1 MPDLLLGGI
10 AINEFLPDPNGANN
24 FDTDGNG
31 NAQGGDEFVELIN
44 TSGAAIDISGLE
56 LWDAGRDN
64 WFTFPPGSVLQ
75 PDAVAVVVRNVSGA
89 GSLPAVTGD
98 DLAFDA
104 NFGSNV
110 FNNGGDN
117 IVVYDPANDEF
128 IQATYNGDA
137 LDDPT
142 ATPPNT
148 YLGFSATAT
157 RIGAGE
163 DFGTDNDGFSIQ
175 RIPSGFTNDNTPT
188 PGAENVCFTS
198 GTLIG
203 TPDGLVPIEGLK
215 VGDRI
220 CTRDAGP
227 QPIRWIFHRDI
238 GREELRQNPKLSP
251 IILPGTAALGVSRQH
266 RVVVRG
272 KIAQRMF
279 GKAEILVPAKDLVG
293 FCGVRQLLGAHRVR
307 YFHLLLDDHHIINA
321 NGISAESLHLGPEGL
336 KAMTPAARSELALI
350 FPTLAGA
357 SGFVPPPLCLSS
369 ASGRRVRH
377 LAERHHKNA
386 RTLADPF

>member
-1 MPDLLLGGI
+1 MADLLLGGI
-10 AINEFLPDPNGANN
+10 AINEFLADPNGVNN

-31 NAQGGDEFVELIN
+31 TAQGRDEFIELIN
-44 TSGAAIDISGLE
+44 TSGSAIDISGVE

-75 PDAVAVVVRNVSGA
+75 PDAVALVVRNINPPGT
-89 GSLPAVTGD
+89 LPTVTGN

-104 NFGSNV
+104 NFGNNV
-110 FNNGGDN
+110 FNNNGDN
-117 IVVYDPANDEF
+117 IVVYDPTNDEF

-163 DFGTDNDGFSIQ
+163 DFGNDNDGFSIQ

-203 TPDGLVPIEGLK
+203 TPDGFVAIEQLK
-215 VGDRI
+215 VGDRV

-227 QPIRWIFHRDI
+227 QPIRWIFQ
-238 GREELRQNPKLSP
+238 REITRHELQANPKLCP
-251 IILPGTAALGVSRQH
+251 VVVPGTMNLTVSRQH
-266 RVVVRG
+266 RLMVTG

-279 GKAEILVPAKDLVG
+279 GTDEILVPAKDLIG
-293 FCGVRQLLGAHRVR
+293 YCGVKHLLDAHRVC
-307 YFHLLLDDHHIINA
+307 YFHILFDAHHIINA
-321 NGISAESLHLGPEGL
+321 NGISTESLYLGPQGL
-336 KAMTPAARSELALI
+336 NAMTAPARRELELI
-350 FPTLAGA
+350 FPTLANVA
-357 SGFVPPPLCLSS
+357 DFTPPPLCLTSV
-369 ASGRRVRH
+369 SGRRVRH
-377 LAERHHKNA
+377 MAARHHKNE
-386 RTLADPF
+386 RTLAAHF

>member
-10 AINEFLPDPNGANN
+10 AINEVLVDPNGANN

-31 NAQGGDEFVELIN
+31 NAQGGDEFIELIN
-44 TSGAAIDISGLE
+44 TSGSAIDISGLE
-56 LWDAGRDN
+56 FWDAGRDN
-64 WFTFPPGSVLQ
+64 WFTFPPGTVLQ

-89 GSLPAVTGD
+89 GSLPAVTGN

-117 IVVYDPANDEF
+117 LVVYDPTNDEF

-148 YLGFSATAT
+148 YAGFSPTAT
-157 RIGAGE
+157 RVGAGE
-163 DFGTDNDGFSIQ
+163 DFGTDNDGISIQ

-188 PGAENVCFTS
+188 PGAENVCFAS

-203 TPDGLVPIEGLK
+203 TPDGLVAIEHLK
-215 VGDRI
+215 PGDRI

-227 QPIRWIFHRDI
+227 QPIRWIFQREI
-238 GREELRQNPKLSP
+238 GRAELQDNPKLCP
-251 IILPGTAALGVSRQH
+251 VVLPGPSNLLVSRQH
-266 RVVVRG
+266 RIMITG

-279 GKAEILVPAKDLVG
+279 GEDEILVPAKDLVG
-293 FCGVRQLLGAHRVR
+293 FCGIRQLSGTHRVC
-307 YFHLLLDDHHIINA
+307 YFHILLDAHHVINA
-321 NGISAESLHLGPEGL
+321 NGISAESLYLGPHGL
-336 KAMTPAARSELALI
+336 NAMTAPARRELELI
-350 FPTLAGA
+350 FPSLSNATDF
-357 SGFVPPPLCLSS
+357 SPPPLCLTSV
-369 ASGRRVRH
+369 SGRRVRH
-377 LAERHHKNA
+377 MAERHHQNA
-386 RTLADPF
+386 RALAAVF